1 MTAPLLPLPP
11 KEYDGTYMLQF
22 VRTLDTFFRQLD
34 AVRPLNAASMNIN
47 INSLPTQAAL
57 ATLRSGDVYRDT
69 GDGNTLKVK
78 P

>member
-34 AVRPLNAASMNIN
+34 AVRPLNAASVNIN

>member
-34 AVRPLNAASMNIN
+34 AVRPLNAASVNIN

-69 GDGNTLKVK
+69 SDGNTLKVK

>member
-34 AVRPLNAASMNIN
+34 AVRPLNAASVNIN
-47 INSLPTQAAL
+47 INSLPTEAAL
-57 ATLRSGDVYRDT
+57 ASLRSGDVYRDT